1 MTQAYQYQVGGS
13 LPEDAPT
20 YVVRQADSDLYE
32 GLKAGEFCYVLN
44 SRQMGKSSLQ
54 VRTMQRLQGEGIA
67 CATIDLSD
75 IGSQL
80 VSLEKWYGGVA
91 YKLASSFNLFEA
103 VEFMSWW
110 REREFMPPVQRLSE
124 LIEQVLLGQGTQNKV
139 IFIDEIDS
147 ILSLREPLDDF
158 FALIRASYNKRA
170 QKPEYN
176 QLTFALLGVAT
187 PSDLIQDK
195 HRTPFNIGRSIHL
208 SGFEL
213 HEAMPLARGLVA
225 HADNP
230 TEVLKEILAWSGGQP
245 FLTQK
250 ICQLVITLPLAIAA
264 GREAEAVENLVRTQ
278 VIENWEATDEP
289 EHLKTIRDRL
299 LRNEQRSGCLL
310 GLYQQILQQGE
321 LAADDSPEQIELRL
335 SGLVVK
341 GAGNLKAYNP
351 IYKSVFNKSWVEK
364 ELTKLRPYSEANQAV
379 KASGCED
386 ESRLLRGKALHDA
399 LMWAAPKSLS
409 TQDNQFLRA
418 SQEWDNRERIMA
430 LEAQTRVRD
439 EFLATLSH
447 ELRTPL
453 NAIIG
458 WTKLLRTR
466 KFDEAKMERALETI
480 ARNAESLS
488 QKIEDMLDLSLMI
501 RGKLCLNVHPVEL
514 VPIIE
519 AAIDTVLPALDAK
532 KIHVEFALDPSVGL
546 VLGDSERL
554 RQVVWNLLSNAA
566 KFTPQGGRIEV
577 RLELINSCAQIRVSD
592 TGMGI
597 APDFLP
603 HVFDPFGFR
612 QAVSTTR
619 SHGGFGLGLATVRH
633 LVELHGGTIYAE
645 SPGEGQGATFAV
657 NLPLMS
663 AGVEAGFHEQGSTDD
678 RN

>member
-1 MTQAYQYQVGGS
+1 MQVYQYQVGGS

-54 VRTMQRLQGEGIA
+54 VRTMLRLQSEGIA

-91 YKLASSFNLFEA
+91 YKLTSSFHLFETI
-103 VEFMSWW
+103 EFMNWW
-110 REREFMPPVQRLSE
+110 REREFMPPVQCLGE
-124 LIEQVLLGQGTQNKV
+124 LIEGVLLTHLTQNIV
-139 IFIDEIDS
+139 IFVDEIDS
-147 ILSLREPLDDF
+147 VLGLKEPLDDF
-158 FALIRASYNKRA
+158 FALIRACYNKRA

-176 QLTFALLGVAT
+176 RLTFALLGVAT
-187 PSDLIQDK
+187 PSDLIRDK
-195 HRTPFNIGRSIHL
+195 NRSPFNIGRAVHL

-213 HEAMPLARGLVA
+213 SEAIPLAQGLA
-225 HADNP
+225 QKTDNP
-230 TEVLKEILAWSGGQP
+230 QKVLKEILAWTGGQP

-250 ICQLVITLPLAIAA
+250 ICHLVLISPLSIAL
-264 GREAEAVENLVRTQ
+264 GSEQSWIENLVRAQ
-278 VIENWEATDEP
+278 VIENWEASDEP

-299 LRNEQRSGCLL
+299 LKNEQRAGRLL

-321 LAADDSPEQIELRL
+321 LAGDNSPEQMELRL

-341 GAGNLKAYNP
+341 RAGNLKAYNP
-351 IYKSVFNKSWVEK
+351 IYKSVFNKNWVEQ
-364 ELTKLRPYSEANQAV
+364 ELAKLRPYCEAFIAWL
-379 KASGCED
+379 ASGCED

-399 LMWAAPKSLS
+399 LLWAAPKSLS
-409 TQDNQFLRA
+409 VQDIQFLRA

-430 LEAQTRVRD
+430 LEAEKRIRD

-447 ELRTPL
+447 GLHTPL

-458 WTKLLRTR
+458 WTNLLRTQQ
-466 KFDEAKMERALETI
+466 FDELTSERALETI

-488 QKIEDMLDLSLMI
+488 QFIEDLLDVSRLIS
-501 RGKLCLNVHPVEL
+501 GKLCLNVHPVEL
-514 VPIIE
+514 VPIIG

-532 KIHVEFALDPSVGL
+532 KIHVESTLDPSAGP
-546 VLGDSERL
+546 VLGDSEWL
-554 RQVVWNLLSNAA
+554 GQVVWNLLSNAA

-597 APDFLP
+597 APDCLP
-603 HVFDPFGFR
+603 YVFDRFGFR
-612 QAVSTTR
+612 QADSTTR
-619 SHGGFGLGLATVRH
+619 SHSGLGLGLATVRH
-633 LVELHGGTIYAE
+633 LVELHGGTVQAE
-645 SPGEGQGATFAV
+645 SPGVGQGATFIV
-657 NLPLMS
+657 NLPLLS
-663 AGVEAGFHEQGSTDD
+663 A
-678 RN
+678 R